1 MIAFS
6 FINESAL
13 AGKRHPRPIGYED
26 INVVA
31 GQVTNL
37 SKSITQQCVAALVKF
52 EGGPFR
58 QRQDGGLPVSDAS
71 ILNASGYF
79 RGDSDEIFLA
89 RDEAIMFSIVLDL
102 QGPLVPTNGIL
113 RVTYYG

>member
-13 AGKRHPRPIGYED
+13 AGKRHPKPIGYED
-26 INVVA
+26 INIVV

-37 SKSITQQCVAALVKF
+37 SKSITQQSVAVLVKF

-58 QRQDGGLPVSDAS
+58 QRHDGGLPVSDAS
-71 ILNASGYF
+71 ILSASGYL
-79 RGDSDEIFLA
+79 RGDSDEIFLS
-89 RDEAIMFSIVLDL
+89 RDESIMFSVVLDTL
-102 QGPLVPTNGIL
+102 GPLPAVNGIL